1 MEKLIQ
7 NMDNS
12 SKLHLQRY
20 TENLHF
26 WKVSKNHAEFK
37 LEDKSSLNQLIKTF
51 VMEFKNL
58 KRGNDDLVRKLNIQF
73 MDSIKAFFRNLKV
86 GFEDFNEYAQSQH
99 NKFHSERIEFV
110 RQTALAILEAS
121 QKKYHFTPLL
131 SRFIG
136 KDVTLEERTDVYL
149 TEAIMMDV
157 FNYEKICSLFF
168 SKYTD
173 FITGFSMDREDV
185 IKDIIRIQMKAF
197 ENNELDL
204 LYNIEKELKET
215 LVQTINRV
223 KPCQAV
229 LSMKELPQNTN
240 SPTSWD
246 IATQFELNDEDIDLK
261 QVLCIGQNHVLATL
275 SLRASNMLIC
285 VFSKDLISSLCSTTI
300 NDHNTEFASG
310 STIDNLIY
318 FCNTNQKACICYE
331 HENRLI
337 EKKVLNFYSQMTKT
351 VKFPALINP
360 KEIAFLNEENQF
372 RLASLDTKG
381 ENTDANEVIMKSYSS
396 LVLSPCRNFLVL
408 VGDSDLFVFN
418 TKLEM
423 ILIEYSAP
431 QFCMFADKVLTCVY
445 VNEQNEVFV
454 KSVKYPFD
462 VETSQQGAQLASRI
476 SSHYER
482 TLQFGKGMLSD
493 MFSENKFTSNTR
505 K

>member
-1 MEKLIQ
+1 MEKQIQ
-7 NMDNS
+7 NIDS
-12 SKLHLQRY
+12 LSKLHLQSY
-20 TENLHF
+20 GENLFF

-58 KRGNDDLVRKLNIQF
+58 KRGNDDLVRKLNVQF

-86 GFEDFNEYAQSQH
+86 GLDDFNEYAQRQH

-110 RQTALAILEAS
+110 RQTALGILEAS

-136 KDVTLEERTDVYL
+136 KDITLEERTDVYL

-168 SKYTD
+168 NKYTD

-185 IKDIIRIQMKAF
+185 IKDVIRIQMKAF
-197 ENNELDL
+197 ENNELNL
-204 LYNIEKELKET
+204 LYNIEKEIKET
-215 LVQTINRV
+215 LVQTINHV

-229 LSMKELPQNTN
+229 LSMKQLMLNKN
-240 SPTSWD
+240 AVSSWD

-261 QVLCIGQNHVLATL
+261 QVLCIGNRHVLATI

-285 VFSKDLISSLCSTTI
+285 VFSKELISTLCSTTI
-300 NDHNTEFASG
+300 NDYDTEFASG
-310 STIDNLIY
+310 STIENLIY
-318 FCNTNQKACICYE
+318 FCNSSQKAYICYE
-331 HENRLI
+331 HENRII
-337 EKKVLNFYSQMTKT
+337 EKKVLNFYNQMTKT
-351 VKFPALINP
+351 VKFPVLINP
-360 KEIAFLNEENQF
+360 KEIAFLNEENHF
-372 RLASLDTKG
+372 RLALLENKG
-381 ENTDANEVIMKSYSS
+381 ENTDANEVIMKNYSN
-396 LVLSPCRNFLVL
+396 LILSPCRNFLVL
-408 VGDSDLFVFN
+408 KSDSDLFVFN

-423 ILIEYSAP
+423 ILIEYSVP
-431 QFCMFADKVLTCVY
+431 QYCMFFNKALTCVY
-445 VNEQNEVFV
+445 INEQNEVFL
-454 KSVKYPFD
+454 KEVKYPFD
-462 VETSQQGAQLASRI
+462 LETVSQGAQLASKI
-476 SSHYER
+476 STHYER

-493 MFSENKFTSNTR
+493 MFTENKFISSTR